1 MKTREAILVKIDEIV
16 SSYDTSDEA
25 FEFSVEGEVKALLT
39 EIAGDSE
46 GNMLSV
52 ADTADL
58 LYVKDIYHYQSAAV
72 RKVRKFLSE

>member
-1 MKTREAILVKIDEIV
+1 MKTREAILAKIDEIV
-16 SSYDTSDEA
+16 SSFDTNNEA
-25 FEFSVEGEVKALLT
+25 FEGSVEEEVKALLT
-39 EIAGDSE
+39 EIVGDSE
-46 GNMLSV
+46 DKMLSE

>member
-1 MKTREAILVKIDEIV
+1 MKTREDILAKIDEIV
-16 SSYDTSDEA
+16 SSFDTNNEA
-25 FEFSVEGEVKALLT
+25 FEGSVEEEVKALLT
-39 EIAGDSE
+39 EIVGDSE
-46 GNMLSV
+46 DKMLSE